1 MIELIATVQS
11 LSQAE
16 ALLEVGVDT
25 LYFGQDEFGLRLGHS
40 FSREDQARITQLAH
54 AAERKVTVAL
64 NAIFHNEGIDTVPE
78 YLAFLKSLGV
88 DSVTLG
94 DPGVVQKMKK
104 DDLFL
109 PFRFDAQVTVTNS
122 RQVNFWAQRGAIA
135 AVLAREIPKAE
146 LEKIAQ
152 SAVVPVEVLVYGA
165 TCIHQSRRPL
175 LANYFN
181 YIAKQESVGRNR
193 GLFLSEPMKK
203 DSHYSIY
210 EDGNGT
216 HIFAN
221 NDLLMA
227 QYLGELTAMGVGQWK
242 LDGLFT
248 YEADFVAVAGLFAQA
263 RDVIEAGQWDKDQAM
278 ALEAAVRALHP
289 TMRGLDTGF
298 YLKDPEEVV

>member
-54 AAERKVTVAL
+54 AAGRKVTVAL